1 MNKKRIKKDR
11 TMNKTNDL
19 LIQRGKLL
27 QEFAENIP
35 TLTDRMR
42 LLLKENDCGWI
53 DAYIYVNDEEKLC
66 INMSDVYNPF
76 EDIKTWLEE
85 IVKHRF
91 ACTGSGVNMD
101 CEGYHIVMYYEPL
114 FYTTDQQM
122 FGGAD
127 LTGLFYVYDS
137 YDKKIVCKAYV
148 KMKDLVELFY
158 KTILSYAET
167 MVKQDESFVDD
178 WILPMAGKHKEEEEE
193 KAIQETYNRLFVS
206 ELIEKFLDNERGDKR
221 FEKIK

>member
-1 MNKKRIKKDR
+1 M
-11 TMNKTNDL
+11 
-19 LIQRGKLL
+19 
-27 QEFAENIP
+27 
-35 TLTDRMR
+35 
-42 LLLKENDCGWI
+42 

-167 MVKQDESFVDD
+167 MVKQDESFMDD

-206 ELIEKFLDNERGDKR
+206 ELIEKILDNERGDKR